1 MCGPGERRHAQKGRW
16 PNGLQGDQESTCR
29 SDKARGDP
37 GHNPDPTC
45 AGLSAARW
53 AGTFASLYRRFRTP
67 LQLTGKPHASVEVGM
82 AGIPLGPSICTLANA
97 LVSGLSGAG
106 CDGDR
111 QVSPGLTIEVSP
123 PSWNPAGYGCR
134 YVSPH
139 TGGGARDLPQV
150 DVGFLFRQARCGRK
164 ARSDPPGRSV
174 PGSRV
179 GFREPAGPDA
189 GVSWLRFELRK
200 PTDCTRR

>member
-1 MCGPGERRHAQKGRW
+1 MCRPIRCPMGRYVCLLVPTVPYTTATYGETPCLGRI
-16 PNGLQGDQESTCR
+16 GYGRYS
-29 SDKARGDP
+29 
-37 GHNPDPTC
+37 
-45 AGLSAARW
+45 
-53 AGTFASLYRRFRTP
+53 AGTKHLYGWRMP
-67 LQLTGKPHASVEVGM
+67 
-82 AGIPLGPSICTLANA
+82 
-97 LVSGLSGAG
+97 LVSGLFGAG

-123 PSWNPAGYGCR
+123 PSWNPAGCGYR

-139 TGGGARDLPQV
+139 TGGGARNLPQV

-179 GFREPAGPDA
+179 GSRAPAGPDA